1 MSTAASRRFYK
12 AVTVRPEEGGGF
24 AVFLDER
31 ALKTPAKRPLVLPTE
46 GLAQAIAEEWA
57 GQGDSIKPLT
67 MPLTR
72 LAYTALDRLAEDP
85 AKAIDEAAA
94 YAGTDLVCYRA
105 SHPAMLVRRQAEGWQ
120 PLLDWLSRRYDVAL
134 TVTSGI
140 MAVAQSDEALA
151 RLKAVVA
158 ARDPLRL
165 AALHALTTVCGSLVI
180 AQAVAEGEIDAQ
192 RAFELA
198 HIDETVQ
205 AEQWGEDA
213 EAAAAREAVRQ
224 DILASG
230 RFLALLG

>member
-12 AVTVRPEEGGGF
+12 TATARPEGDGF
-24 AVFLDER
+24 TVSLDDR
-31 ALKTPAKRPLVLPTE
+31 GLKTPAKRPLILPTA
-46 GLAQAIAEEWA
+46 GLAQAIADEWA

-72 LAYTALDRLAEDP
+72 LAYTAIDRLADDP
-85 AKAIDEAAA
+85 TKAIDEAAS

-105 SHPAMLVRRQAEGWQ
+105 AHPAMLVRRQEEGWQ

-140 MAVAQSDEALA
+140 MAVQQSAEALA

-158 ARDPLRL
+158 ARDAMRL
-165 AALHALTTVCGSLVI
+165 AALHALTTTAGSLVI
-180 AQAVAEGEIDAQ
+180 ALAVVEGEIDAA
-192 RAFELA
+192 RAFDLA

-224 DILASG
+224 DMAATC

>member
-12 AVTVRPEEGGGF
+12 TATTRPERAGVTVS
-24 AVFLDER
+24 LDDR
-31 ALKTPAKRPLVLPTE
+31 GLKTPAKRPLILPTA
-46 GLAQAIAEEWA
+46 GLAQAIADEWA

-72 LAYTALDRLAEDP
+72 LAYTAIDRLVDDP
-85 AKAIDEAAA
+85 TKAIDEAAA

-105 SHPAMLVRRQAEGWQ
+105 AHPAILVRRQEEGWQ

-134 TVTSGI
+134 AVTSGI
-140 MAVAQSDEALA
+140 IAVQQSPEALA

-158 ARDPLRL
+158 ARDAMRL
-165 AALHALTTVCGSLVI
+165 VALHALTTTAGSLVI
-180 AQAVAEGEIDAQ
+180 ALAVVEGEIDAG
-192 RAFELA
+192 RAFDLA
-198 HIDETVQ
+198 HIDEIVQ

-224 DILASG
+224 DMAATG
-230 RFLALLG
+230 RFLALLN

>member
-12 AVTVRPEEGGGF
+12 TATTRPEGNGF
-24 AVFLDER
+24 AVSLDDR
-31 ALKTPAKRPLVLPTE
+31 GLKTPAKRPLILPTA
-46 GLAQAIAEEWA
+46 GLAQAIADEWA
-57 GQGDSIKPLT
+57 GQGDAIKPLT

-72 LAYTALDRLAEDP
+72 LAYTAIDRLADDP
-85 AKAIDEAAA
+85 TKAIDEAAS

-105 SHPAMLVRRQAEGWQ
+105 AHPAMLVRRQEEGWQ

-134 TVTSGI
+134 AVTSGI
-140 MAVAQSDEALA
+140 MAVQQSPEALA

-158 ARDPLRL
+158 ARDAMRL
-165 AALHALTTVCGSLVI
+165 AALHALTTTAGSLVI
-180 AQAVAEGEIDAQ
+180 ALAVVEGEIDAA

-224 DILASG
+224 DMAATG
-230 RFLALLG
+230 RFLALLN

>member
-12 AVTVRPEEGGGF
+12 SVSIWPEGEGF
-24 AVFLDER
+24 SVFLDER
-31 ALKTPAKRPLVLPTE
+31 ALKTPAKRPLVLPSE
-46 GLAQAIAEEWA
+46 ALAQAVAEEWA

-85 AKAIDEAAA
+85 SKAIDEAAA

-105 SHPAMLVRRQAEGWQ
+105 SHPTMLVRRQEEGWQ
-120 PLLDWLSRRYDVAL
+120 PLLDWLSRRYDVSLA
-134 TVTSGI
+134 VTSGI
-140 MAVAQSDEALA
+140 MAVRQSDEAMA

-165 AALHALTTVCGSLVI
+165 AALHALTTASGSLVI
-180 AQAVAEGEIDAQ
+180 ALAVAEREIDAE
-192 RAFELA
+192 RAFALA

-224 DILASG
+224 DIAASG
-230 RFLALLG
+230 RFLILLD

>member
-12 AVTVRPEEGGGF
+12 TATTRPEGGGF
-24 AVFLDER
+24 TVSLDDR
-31 ALKTPAKRPLVLPTE
+31 GLKTPAKRPLILPTA
-46 GLAQAIAEEWA
+46 GLAQAIADEWA

-72 LAYTALDRLAEDP
+72 LAYTAIDRLADDP
-85 AKAIDEAAA
+85 TKAIDEAAA

-105 SHPAMLVRRQAEGWQ
+105 AHPATLVRRQEEGWQ

-134 TVTSGI
+134 AVTSGI
-140 MAVAQSDEALA
+140 MAVQQSPEALA

-158 ARDPLRL
+158 ARDAMRL
-165 AALHALTTVCGSLVI
+165 AALHALTTTAGSLVI
-180 AQAVAEGEIDAQ
+180 ALAVIEGEIDAA
-192 RAFELA
+192 RAFDLA

-224 DILASG
+224 DMAATG
-230 RFLALLG
+230 RFLTLLN

>member
-12 AVTVRPEEGGGF
+12 SVTVRPEGQGF
-24 AVFLDER
+24 SVALDDR
-31 ALKTPAKRPLVLPTE
+31 ALKTPAKRPLLLPTE
-46 GLAQAIAEEWA
+46 ALAQAIADEWA
-57 GQGDSIKPLT
+57 GQGDTVKPLT

-85 AKAIDEAAA
+85 SKAVDEAAG

-105 SHPAMLVRRQAEGWQ
+105 THPAVLARRQEEGWQ

-134 TVTSGI
+134 AVTAGVI
-140 MAVAQSDEALA
+140 AVRQSDEALA

-165 AALHALTTVCGSLVI
+165 AALHALTTASGSLVI
-180 AQAVAEGEIDAQ
+180 ALAVAEGEIDAE
-192 RAFELA
+192 RAFALA

-224 DILASG
+224 DIVASG
-230 RFLALLG
+230 RFLALLD

>member
-12 AVTVRPEEGGGF
+12 TATARPEGDGF
-24 AVFLDER
+24 TVSLDDR
-31 ALKTPAKRPLVLPTE
+31 GLKTPAKRPLILPTA
-46 GLAQAIAEEWA
+46 GLAQAIADEWA

-72 LAYTALDRLAEDP
+72 LAYTAIDRLADDP
-85 AKAIDEAAA
+85 TKAIDEAAS

-105 SHPAMLVRRQAEGWQ
+105 AHPAMLVRRQEEGWQ

-140 MAVAQSDEALA
+140 MAVQQSAEALA

-158 ARDPLRL
+158 ARDAMRL
-165 AALHALTTVCGSLVI
+165 AALHALTTTAGSLVI
-180 AQAVAEGEIDAQ
+180 ALAVVEGEIDAA
-192 RAFELA
+192 RAFDLA

-224 DILASG
+224 DMAATG

>member
-12 AVTVRPEEGGGF
+12 SVTIRPEGGGF
-24 AVFLDER
+24 SVALDDR
-31 ALKTPAKRPLVLPTE
+31 ALKTPAKRPLILPTE
-46 GLAQAIAEEWA
+46 GLAQAVAEEWA
-57 GQGDSIKPLT
+57 VQGDTIKPLT

-72 LAYTALDRLAEDP
+72 LAYTAIDRLAEDP
-85 AKAIDEAAA
+85 SKAIDEAAA

-105 SHPAMLVRRQAEGWQ
+105 AHPAMLVRRQEEGWQ
-120 PLLDWLSRRYDVAL
+120 PLIDWLSRRYDVAL
-134 TVTSGI
+134 AVTDGVI
-140 MAVAQSDEALA
+140 AVRQSDEALA

-165 AALHALTTVCGSLVI
+165 AALHALTTTSGSLVI
-180 AQAVAEGEIDAQ
+180 ALAVAEGEIDAI

-224 DILASG
+224 DMVASG

>member
-12 AVTVRPEEGGGF
+12 AITVRSEGDGF
-24 AVFLDER
+24 TVSLDER
-31 ALKTPAKRPLVLPTE
+31 ALKTPAKRPLLLPTE

-57 GQGDSIKPLT
+57 GQGDTIKPLT

-72 LAYTALDRLAEDP
+72 LAYTAIDRLADDP
-85 AKAIDEAAA
+85 ARAIDEAAA

-105 SHPAMLVRRQAEGWQ
+105 AHPAMLVRRQEEGWQ

-134 TVTSGI
+134 AVTTGVI
-140 MAVAQSDEALA
+140 AVRQSDEALA
-151 RLKAVVA
+151 RLKAVIA

-165 AALHALTTVCGSLVI
+165 AALHALTTTSGSLVI
-180 AQAVAEGEIDAQ
+180 ALAVVEGEIDAGK
-192 RAFELA
+192 AFELA

-205 AEQWGEDA
+205 AEHWGEDV

-224 DILASG
+224 DIVATG

>member
-1 MSTAASRRFYK
+1 MTTAVSRRFYK
-12 AVTVRPEEGGGF
+12 SVSVRPEGEGF

-31 ALKTPAKRPLVLPTE
+31 QLKTPAKRPLVLPTAA
-46 GLAQAIAEEWA
+46 LAEAIAEEWA
-57 GQGDSIKPLT
+57 GQGDAIKPLT

-72 LAYTALDRLAEDP
+72 LTYTALDRLAEDP
-85 AKAIDEAAA
+85 SKAIDEAAA
-94 YAGTDLVCYRA
+94 YGGTDLVCYRA
-105 SHPAMLVRRQAEGWQ
+105 SHPAPLVRRQAEGWQ
-120 PLLDWLSRRYDVAL
+120 PLLEWLSRRYDVAL
-134 TVTSGI
+134 AVTSGI
-140 MAVAQSDEALA
+140 MAIRQSDEALV

-165 AALHALTTVCGSLVI
+165 AALHALTTASGSLVI
-180 AQAVAEGEIDAQ
+180 ALAVAEGEIDAGQ
-192 RAFELA
+192 AFDLS

>member
-1 MSTAASRRFYK
+1 MTTTASRRFYK
-12 AVTVRPEEGGGF
+12 SVSVRPEGEGF

-46 GLAQAIAEEWA
+46 ALAEAIAAEWA

-72 LAYTALDRLAEDP
+72 LAYTALDRLFDDP
-85 AKAIDEAAA
+85 TKAIDEAAA

-105 SHPAMLVRRQAEGWQ
+105 SHPAMLVHRQGESWQ

-134 TVTSGI
+134 AVTSGI
-140 MAVAQSDEALA
+140 MAVRQSDEALA

-165 AALHALTTVCGSLVI
+165 VALHALTTASGSLVI
-180 AQAVAEGEIDAQ
+180 ALAVAEGEIDAD
-192 RAFELA
+192 RAFDLA
-198 HIDETVQ
+198 HIDEIVQ

>member
-1 MSTAASRRFYK
+1 MTTAASRRFYK
-12 AVTVRPEEGGGF
+12 SVSVRPEGEGF
-24 AVFLDER
+24 SVYLDER
-31 ALKTPAKRPLVLPTE
+31 ALKTPAKRPLILPTE
-46 GLAQAIAEEWA
+46 ALADAIAEEWA

-85 AKAIDEAAA
+85 SKAIDEAAA

-105 SHPAMLVRRQAEGWQ
+105 SHPALLVRRQTEGWQ
-120 PLLDWLSRRYDVAL
+120 PVLDWLSRRYDVAL
-134 TVTSGI
+134 AVTSGI
-140 MAVAQSDEALA
+140 MAIRQSDEALA

-165 AALHALTTVCGSLVI
+165 AALHALTTASGSLVI
-180 AQAVAEGEIDAQ
+180 ALAVAEGEIDAD
-192 RAFELA
+192 RAFDLA